1 MTTSVANRSGLSEAQ
16 RFGLR
21 FFALLVLAS
30 GLAWAISL
38 PDRLGVAQRVLAGSG
53 VWLARLTGSRGL
65 ANGDQIVVGGLS
77 IDINYECT
85 GVYVVLIL
93 FVFLAAY
100 PSSWRARAIGAAIG
114 VVALTLVNVLRIAV
128 LVRIA
133 ELAPDLFGYFHEYVW
148 QGVFLVLVIAY
159 AMTWV
164 ERSRA

>member
-1 MTTSVANRSGLSEAQ
+1 MTSATANQPRLSDAQ

-21 FFALLVLAS
+21 FFGLLVLAS
-30 GLAWAISL
+30 VLAWAVNL
-38 PDRLGVAQRVLAGSG
+38 PNRLGLAQRVLAGSG
-53 VWLARLTGSRGL
+53 TWLAQLTGGASRV
-65 ANGDQIVVGGLS
+65 AGDQISVGSLS

-93 FVFLAAY
+93 FVFLFAY
-100 PSSWRARAIGAAIG
+100 PARWPTRLLGAAIG
-114 VVALTLVNVLRIAV
+114 VLALTIVNVLRIAF

-159 AMTWV
+159 AMAWV
-164 ERSRA
+164 ERTR